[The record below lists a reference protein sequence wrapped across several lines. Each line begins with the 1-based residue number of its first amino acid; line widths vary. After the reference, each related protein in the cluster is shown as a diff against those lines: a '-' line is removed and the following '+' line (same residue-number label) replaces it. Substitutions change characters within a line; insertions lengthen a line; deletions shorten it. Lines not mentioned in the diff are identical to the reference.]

1 MIYSL
6 WQVSKLLLTIIKNT
20 PPILNIRIINHRR
33 IYQRRHL
40 KKMKQ
45 IQELTIETLIHSN
58 QKLNVFEKI
67 FIQKSNHFILNLI
80 NIQNTFNDIFKNN
93 FLFIQNEFYELNT
106 CICKNEYILNDL
118 LLKLKESNLQI
129 TLIEMYENK
138 LNNYHQELFDLLELC
153 IKNTMNECNEKLVDN
168 NHLLIES
175 IEKLD
180 DMNCHILLC
189 KEIEYKNGSKYDII
203 INFLNRTKNK
213 IELIENYNYKT
224 LLVH

>member
-6 WQVSKLLLTIIKNT
+6 WQVSKFLLTIIKNT

-33 IYQRRHL
+33 IYQRRHS

-45 IQELTIETLIHSN
+45 IQEQTIETLIQSN

-67 FIQKSNHFILNLI
+67 FIQKSNHFIFNLI
-80 NIQNTFNDIFKNN
+80 YIQNTLNDIFKNH
-93 FLFIQNEFYELNT
+93 FLFIQKEYNQLDTF
-106 CICKNEYILNDL
+106 ICKNQNVLNELSFIL
-118 LLKLKESNLQI
+118 KQSNLQI
-129 TLIEMYENK
+129 SLIEMYENK

-153 IKNTMNECNEKLVDN
+153 IKNTMNECNEKLIEN
-168 NHLLIES
+168 NELFMKS
-175 IEKLD
+175 IDKLD
-180 DMNCHILLC
+180 EMNYHILMY

-203 INFLNRTKNK
+203 LNFLNSRKNK
-213 IELIENYNYKT
+213 IELIENNNYKT

>member
-6 WQVSKLLLTIIKNT
+6 WQVSKFLLKIIKNT

-33 IYQRRHL
+33 IYQRRHS

-45 IQELTIETLIHSN
+45 IQEQTIETLIQSN

-67 FIQKSNHFILNLI
+67 FIQKSNHFIFNLI
-80 NIQNTFNDIFKNN
+80 YIQNTLNDIFKNH
-93 FLFIQNEFYELNT
+93 FLFIQKEYNQLDTF
-106 CICKNEYILNDL
+106 ICKNQIVLNELSFIL
-118 LLKLKESNLQI
+118 KQSNLQI
-129 TLIEMYENK
+129 SLIEMYENK

-153 IKNTMNECNEKLVDN
+153 IKNTMNECNEKLIEN
-168 NHLLIES
+168 NELFMKS
-175 IEKLD
+175 IDKLD
-180 DMNCHILLC
+180 EMNYHILMY

-203 INFLNRTKNK
+203 LNFLNSRKNK
-213 IELIENYNYKT
+213 IELIENNNYKT